1 MNIDSYNRL
10 CRISERFQPRKFGRI
25 CQKLLALALR
35 SAGYD
40 HVVEREVQG
49 VDVDAAR
56 IGGPRYS
63 IEVKTTKGPT
73 IALSA
78 KDFECLRQR
87 LADNYLTVIAVLRLS
102 PLGDWIA
109 IDSTKVRPGSYLID
123 KLSAYSIRHLESEG
137 PQPSSAA
144 RRPCISRHGTP
155 KAQRHNYA
163 LGLSCG
169 SSRQWSLLLAANRR
183 AAKS

>member
-123 KLSAYSIRHLESEG
+123 KLSAYSIRHLESEMR
-137 PQPSSAA
+137 SAFGEVLRTGRGYLGRTGQAGRWCPA
-144 RRPCISRHGTP
+144 RPTRASERAERG
-155 KAQRHNYA
+155 A
-163 LGLSCG
+163 LRC
-169 SSRQWSLLLAANRR
+169 RLAR
-183 AAKS
+183 S

>member
-123 KLSAYSIRHLESEG
+123 KLSAYSIRHLESEMRSAFGEVLRVHSPRLLQEG
-137 PQPSSAA
+137 PAYLDTVLRKHSVV
-144 RRPCISRHGTP
+144 ITP
-155 KAQRHNYA
+155 
-163 LGLSCG
+163 
-169 SSRQWSLLLAANRR
+169 
-183 AAKS
+183 